1 MPDTASPRRVFFSL
15 DNMHVN
21 FASASGGQDFL
32 YQPNP
37 RLAPLHHEGGPTRP
51 YRLKPG
57 HILDVEVRVSASS
70 PGGLGGPADTG

>member
-1 MPDTASPRRVFFSL
+1 MPDGASPRRVFFSL
-15 DNMHVN
+15 DNVHVD

-37 RLAPLHHEGGPTRP
+37 RLAPLSREGPGRP

-57 HILDVEVRVSASS
+57 HVLDVEVRASPASS
-70 PGGLGGPADTG
+70 VQGAAGAG